1 MKNVFKSLLAV
12 YLFVGSVAQAG
23 ELNGPALRDE
33 LTKVLGPAA
42 IQKVLKD
49 SKDYSSPIGKLIV
62 KNDIED
68 GRNHNGNINLPLSPK
83 DIQITLIDGEDQFGF
98 YCDERECS
106 NGKHGV
112 FLVAIA
118 SQMGVHK
125 AVSFDTVKF
134 LVRVELTN
142 AFPKT
147 EDGWDE
153 SKGKTTIEATFMK
166 EVKIDI
172 YSAE

>member
-1 MKNVFKSLLAV
+1 MKSVFKSLLV
-12 YLFVGSVAQAG
+12 IYLFVGSVAQAG
-23 ELNGPALRDE
+23 ELNGPGLRDE

-62 KNDIED
+62 KNDYVD
-68 GRNHNGNINLPLSPK
+68 GRNANGTINLPLSPK
-83 DIQITLIDGEDQFGF
+83 DIRITLIDGEDQFGV
-98 YCDERECS
+98 YCDEGFCS
-106 NGKHGV
+106 NGKYGIFFV
-112 FLVAIA
+112 TIA

-125 AVSFDTVKF
+125 AASFDSVKF

-142 AFPKT
+142 SFPKT
-147 EDGWDE
+147 EDGWDD
-153 SKGKTTIEATFMK
+153 SKGKTTIEATFIK